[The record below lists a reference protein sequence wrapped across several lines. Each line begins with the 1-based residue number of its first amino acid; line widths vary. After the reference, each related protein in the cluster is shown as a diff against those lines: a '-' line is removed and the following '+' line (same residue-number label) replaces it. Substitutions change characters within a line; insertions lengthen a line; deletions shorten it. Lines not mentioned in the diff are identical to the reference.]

1 MTKLRTEPYPDPLAG
16 VRAYRSDELLDHI
29 LVLDYRIQNALVFM
43 EDEEALHP
51 EWSIPFGV
59 VRGLLEVKK

>member
-1 MTKLRTEPYPDPLAG
+1 LVG

-43 EDEEALHP
+43 EDAQALHP
-51 EWSIPFGV
+51 EWAIPFGV
-59 VRGLLEVKK
+59 IRGLLEVKK